1 MEYERLFIWVEGED
15 DLRFFNRIIKPAFE
29 GKYNLV
35 EVRTYAAL
43 KRQKVSNYLRSINAM
58 DAAYIFVTDMNQA
71 PCITARKEEIE
82 DKFRNVDKDKVI
94 VVIKEIES
102 WYLAG
107 LDDACSKKCGIRPCN
122 TTDTIIKE
130 QFDNMT
136 PKKFISS
143 RIDFLQEILKY
154 FQVEIAKQKNESFRY
169 FLTDFLIKYG
179 LG

>member
-35 EVRTYAAL
+35 EVRAYAAL
-43 KRQKVSNYLRSINAM
+43 KREKVSNYLRSIKAM

-82 DKFRNVDKDKVI
+82 GKFRNADKDKVI
-94 VVIKEIES
+94 VVMKEIES

-107 LDDACSKKCGIRPCN
+107 LDEVSSKKCRILPCN
-122 TTDTIIKE
+122 TTDNITKE
-130 QFDNMT
+130 QFNNLI
-136 PKKFISS
+136 PKNFESS
-143 RIDFLQEILKY
+143 RIDFMQEILKY
-154 FQVEIAKQKNESFRY
+154 FKVEVAKQKNESFRY
-169 FLTDFLIKYG
+169 FLEDFLNKYACS
-179 LG
+179 